1 MRRSKEVSQH
11 SRQERQFEN
20 IRHKEELHVRA
31 DQRHHLH
38 GPELLQHPEQA
49 LAGGHLFFSLHPIEE
64 LFIAHA
70 DGGQGD
76 GLVPAGGEDDLP
88 CQAGGDGV
96 GGGDGHQDDWDHSHQ
111 K

>member
-1 MRRSKEVSQH
+1 MSELINVTIYMAQN
-11 SRQERQFEN
+11 FYN
-20 IRHKEELHVRA
+20 IQNRH
-31 DQRHHLH
+31 
-38 GPELLQHPEQA
+38 LLEA
-49 LAGGHLFFSLHPIEE
+49 IFWALHPIEE